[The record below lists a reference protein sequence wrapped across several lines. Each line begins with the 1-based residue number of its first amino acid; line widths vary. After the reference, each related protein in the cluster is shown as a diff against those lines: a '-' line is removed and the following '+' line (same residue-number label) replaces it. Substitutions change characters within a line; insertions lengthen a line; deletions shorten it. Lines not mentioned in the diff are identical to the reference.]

1 MLAQTFHED
10 YDAIELIDTFREYD
24 EGQSAEVMT
33 DMLESYIK
41 GVRLQSVYAEVGK
54 LYNENKQDK
63 AEKTLREYAE
73 WLAGFTLKSSSF
85 VDVAATFKERFE
97 RNAGARRKRNA
108 RPPLVCPA
116 STSRIWMRSMPDVTC
131 EVS

>member
-1 MLAQTFHED
+1 
-10 YDAIELIDTFREYD
+10 
-24 EGQSAEVMT
+24 MT

-85 VDVAATFKERFE
+85 VDVAATSRSVS
-97 RNAGARRKRNA
+97 RGTAGARRKRNA